1 MSYLVFVNGLGSNY
15 RGNKTYEFIFS
26 QTTDVFG
33 DDWDTVPANGNPTPP
48 DTEEIKKVG
57 VLNRDG
63 IDMEL
68 IQNSDFFCMKDAIDN
83 VVALAWENDSDKDER
98 LVFHFGMTEQQVK
111 DKLYEKDI
119 ILEFYKEFEEDG
131 NRKTNPRNH

>member
-1 MSYLVFVNGLGSNY
+1 MSYLVFVNGLGANY

-26 QTTDVFG
+26 QTTEVFG

-68 IQNSDFFCMKDAIDN
+68 IQNMNLWLMPMD
-83 VVALAWENDSDKDER
+83 L
-98 LVFHFGMTEQQVK
+98 LVMVK
-111 DKLYEKDI
+111 
-119 ILEFYKEFEEDG
+119 
-131 NRKTNPRNH
+131 

>member
-1 MSYLVFVNGLGSNY
+1 
-15 RGNKTYEFIFS
+15 
-26 QTTDVFG
+26 
-33 DDWDTVPANGNPTPP
+33 
-48 DTEEIKKVG
+48 
-57 VLNRDG
+57 
-63 IDMEL
+63 
-68 IQNSDFFCMKDAIDN
+68 MKDAIDN

-131 NRKTNPRNH
+131 NKKTNSKIS

>member
-1 MSYLVFVNGLGSNY
+1 MSYLVFVNGLGPNY
-15 RGNKTYEFIFS
+15 KGNKIYEFVFS
-26 QTTDVFG
+26 SSLEIWG
-33 DDWDTVPANGNPTPP
+33 DDWDSEPANGNPTPP

-119 ILEFYKEFEEDG
+119 ILEFYKEFEENG
-131 NRKTNPRNH
+131 NNKTNSKIS